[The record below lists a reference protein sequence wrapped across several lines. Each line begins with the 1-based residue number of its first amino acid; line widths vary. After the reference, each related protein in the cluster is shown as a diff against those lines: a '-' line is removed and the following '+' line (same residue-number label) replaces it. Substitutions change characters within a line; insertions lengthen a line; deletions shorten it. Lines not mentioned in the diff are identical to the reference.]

1 MQPARLRIL
10 WGRHIKETFENA
22 RWRKVKQVQPMW
34 ICILWDRPFEE
45 TFENTRWKK
54 LKQMQ
59 PMRPL
64 LRQVIW
70 GDNWKRTVEKSD
82 TNATYVTLPR
92 LMLAIWGLIWKSTPE
107 KSQTNATSVPLPA
120 LPQVLW
126 GDIWRGTDQCRKEKS
141 HHLWLHISIIYLER

>member
-1 MQPARLRIL
+1 MPLLRQTI
-10 WGRHIKETFENA
+10 
-22 RWRKVKQVQPMW
+22 WRIIWKRTVEKSQTSATNVNMHPR
-34 ICILWDRPFEE
+34 DRPFEE